1 MKKRFI
7 IIILLILFYVIVVN
21 FKEII
26 HLDNFNSSNQKNN
39 DIVSLDSLTNLND
52 LINTTDGYFYFGRP
66 DCIDCRYFQNLLE
79 KFTQNKKNK
88 IYYINTLYFRKT
100 YTNFNDFLS
109 EKKITTVPLLIHFK
123 NGVEINKITAY
134 QNEKK
139 INIKEIIN
147 FFNSNN

>member
-26 HLDNFNSSNQKNN
+26 YLDNFNSSNQKNN

-79 KFTQNKKNK
+79 KFTQNKKIK
-88 IYYINTLYFRKT
+88 YIISIHYILEKHIQTLMIFY
-100 YTNFNDFLS
+100 L
-109 EKKITTVPLLIHFK
+109 KKK
-123 NGVEINKITAY
+123 
-134 QNEKK
+134 
-139 INIKEIIN
+139 
-147 FFNSNN
+147 

>member
-26 HLDNFNSSNQKNN
+26 YLDNFNSSNQKNN

-66 DCIDCRYFQNLLE
+66 DCIHC
-79 KFTQNKKNK
+79 
-88 IYYINTLYFRKT
+88 
-100 YTNFNDFLS
+100 
-109 EKKITTVPLLIHFK
+109 
-123 NGVEINKITAY
+123 
-134 QNEKK
+134 
-139 INIKEIIN
+139 
-147 FFNSNN
+147 